1 MTTHLRLL
9 AVPLV
14 AIAALVGA
22 GAAVQK
28 PLVRYTAQAVDLTT
42 PDHINAGPIDL
53 SVSRWSTDAE
63 RDRLIDA
70 LLTEGQPHLLDLLSE
85 MPRAG
90 LIRTPTALGY
100 EIHFARHTTE
110 PDGGERVVLITDRPI
125 GGYEAAVRP
134 RSIDYPFTTVEL
146 QLNAKGEGEG
156 QLSLATRIT
165 ANKVTKVITLERY
178 GEQPV
183 MLKSVKR
190 EGK

>member
-1 MTTHLRLL
+1 MNSHLRLL

-14 AIAALVGA
+14 AVAALVGA
-22 GAAVQK
+22 GAVTQK

-42 PDHINAGPIDL
+42 PDRINAGVIDL
-53 SVSRWSTDAE
+53 NVSRWSTDAE

-70 LLTEGQPHLLDLLSE
+70 LLTQGQPHLLEVLSE

-100 EIHFARHTTE
+100 EIHFARHTPG
-110 PDGGERVVLITDRPI
+110 PDGGESVVLITDRPI
-125 GGYEAAVRP
+125 GGYEATVRP

-146 QLNAKGEGEG
+146 HLNAKGEGQG
-156 QLSLATRIT
+156 KLSVATRIT
-165 ANKVTKVITLERY
+165 TNKVTKVITFEY
-178 GEQPV
+178 FGEQAV

-190 EGK
+190 EK